1 MPTTNAQGYTA
12 GPWYVT
18 ASSPDGYVYG
28 ADHSCIVPFGPES
41 AGRMDARRWTDA
53 RLISAA
59 PELLQA
65 LERQTQYLAALD
77 GLLRTLPVPS
87 EHAFPGARQF
97 GEVLCGAKGGIAE
110 SCAIARQII
119 AKARGE

>member
-65 LERQTQYLAALD
+65 LELAPQSRPAWKSS
-77 GLLRTLPVPS
+77 R
-87 EHAFPGARQF
+87 
-97 GEVLCGAKGGIAE
+97 
-110 SCAIARQII
+110 
-119 AKARGE
+119 KARRSSETSWILYCLEA